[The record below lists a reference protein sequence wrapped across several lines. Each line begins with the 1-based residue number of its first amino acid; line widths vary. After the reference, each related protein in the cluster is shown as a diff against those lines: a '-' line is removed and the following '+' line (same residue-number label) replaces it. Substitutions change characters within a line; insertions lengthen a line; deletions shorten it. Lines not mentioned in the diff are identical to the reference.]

1 MIRIVDIAGAID
13 MSRVERNTSIYEEN
27 KTKPSGGGMKTTGR
41 IMHGAGIIL
50 MSIVVA
56 ACLTL
61 AIPKLVGYDGYV
73 VVSGSMEP
81 NIPVGSIVYSEKT
94 DPALLR
100 TGDVIVFVDEL
111 RGTTPITHRVVSNN
125 PFTGTIITKGDA
137 NENQDVNPVTYDS
150 VIGKVVNHVPRIG
163 FTAAMFTSKLGK
175 LIAALILLEA
185 WLLMEVGRRL
195 KGTDRGSEKQI
206 ES

>member
-13 MSRVERNTSIYEEN
+13 MSRVERNEAIYREN
-27 KTKPSGGGMKTTGR
+27 ETVSEKRGLQTAGR
-41 IMHGAGIIL
+41 L
-50 MSIVVA
+50 MSVIGVLLMVIVIA

-61 AIPKLVGYDGYV
+61 VIPKIAGYDAYV

-81 NIPVGSIVYSEKT
+81 NIPVGSIVYSEET

-100 TGDVIVFVDEL
+100 TGDVIVFVDPS

-125 PFTGTIITKGDA
+125 PFTGNIITKGDA
-137 NENQDVNPVTYDS
+137 NENEDVNPVAYEN
-150 VIGKVVNHVPRIG
+150 VVGVVRAHVPRIG

-175 LIAALILLEA
+175 LVAALILLEA
-185 WLLMEVGRRL
+185 WLLTEIGRRL
-195 KGTDRGSEKQI
+195 RGPRKKEQN
-206 ES
+206 